1 MTENPEAPSEV
12 KRDDA
17 GFWVR
22 EIEAA
27 KARADCWY
35 DAADEAQERYDG
47 TGDGE
52 DDNIPFGSLNILW
65 ANVETQKAAIGED
78 FGKPQVTRVNQP
90 ENDGGL
96 SRQVATIW
104 ERAIAAAVRDT
115 NDNHDIALASNDVFL
130 PGRGQVWQE
139 IEAEKDE
146 SGKAKWVSAPI
157 VYIKHKDYLQ
167 GQADRWGSVPWV
179 ARRHLFTRDELVSE
193 CKMSKADAEKVPL
206 NITLPSS
213 DKKDKPESSKGQE
226 QFKRAECWEIWAK
239 YPKKARIFVCVNYR
253 DEVLRYD
260 LDPFNLKH
268 FFPCPR
274 PLIANGTECTTPLT
288 DYSRYENQASELDE
302 ICSRIFVLTASLQR
316 KGVHDKQFK
325 ELADLAEVEEN
336 TTIAVD
342 NWVELQ
348 AKGGLLKVMEWTDL
362 SQIIQILVELYQ
374 QRDSL
379 IKLIYELSGISDL
392 ARGQT
397 DPNETLGAQQ
407 LKQTF
412 GSSRFQRRE
421 KESRRFASEAYGIKG
436 EIIAEMFPREQL
448 QEMSGIQLPTQ
459 ADIDQARAML
469 QQVQKIKAA
478 QQQLTQMMQ
487 ASQQSPAQQGPQGQ
501 DQSAPQQ
508 APAQPPQP
516 NPQQIAQL
524 MAMAKMPLPDE
535 DEMRQLM
542 QVAQTLFSWEKI
554 SKLLQSDYRRCY
566 SVEIETDQ
574 TNFIDQEAD
583 KKAATELFTTT
594 VQGMQTLAPM
604 IQGNPKNGEIFKKL
618 FMFMLSRFRAGRSL
632 EEGFETAFDE
642 AIQEAQQSQ
651 GQQQPDPVLQAKVAV
666 AQANQKTAETKLQHA
681 QFTAGADQQ
690 ARVADAQANAAAA
703 GAKTQ
708 EAFAKAA
715 AGQQKIREGE
725 QKVAQTERMTQAKG
739 VEGVQKIR
747 QQHMA
752 NEAKAVGHQ
761 IDMQGK
767 AETLQFERQQR
778 ATAREEI
785 LVDNHH
791 ARQLSEADK
800 HHERQAS
807 VEDKQFQRQQST
819 QDGDFKRQEMAKDNE
834 VKRQA
839 VKQKA
844 PT

>member
-1 MTENPEAPSEV
+1 MTDNPESPSEV
-12 KRDDA
+12 KPSDA
-17 GFWVR
+17 GFWIR

-35 DAADEAQERYDG
+35 EAADEAQERYDG
-47 TGDGE
+47 TGD
-52 DDNIPFGSLNILW
+52 DDDGDIPFGSLNILW

-78 FGKPQVTRVNQP
+78 FGRPQVTRVNQP

-96 SRQVATIW
+96 SRHVAMVW
-104 ERAIAAAVRDT
+104 ERSIAAAVRDT
-115 NDNHDIALASNDVFL
+115 NDNHDIALASNDVFI
-130 PGRGQVWQE
+130 PGRGQVWIE
-139 IEAEKDE
+139 VEAEKDE
-146 SGKAKWVSAPI
+146 TGKAAWVSAPI
-157 VYIKHKDYLQ
+157 VYVKHKDYLQ

-179 ARRHLFTRDELVSE
+179 ARRHTFTRDELVSE
-193 CKMSKADAEKVPL
+193 CGMSKEKAEKVPL
-206 NITLPSS
+206 NITLPCG
-213 DKKDKPESSKGQE
+213 DKNKSEDSKGQE

-239 YPKKARIFVCVNYR
+239 YPKKARLFVCINYR
-253 DEVLRYD
+253 DEVLKYD
-260 LDPFNLKH
+260 ADPFKLKH

-274 PLIANGTECTTPLT
+274 PLVANGTECTTPLT

-325 ELADLAEVEEN
+325 EIADLADIEEN

-362 SQIIQILVELYQ
+362 SQVIQILVELYQ

-448 QEMSGIQLPTQ
+448 AAMSGISLPTQ
-459 ADIDQARAML
+459 AEIDQAKAKM
-469 QQVQKIKAA
+469 QQVQQIQAA
-478 QQQLTQMMQ
+478 QQQIMQLQQ
-487 ASQQSPAQQGPQGQ
+487 ASQQPPQQGQP
-501 DQSAPQQ
+501 
-508 APAQPPQP
+508 PAPQP

-524 MAMAKMPLPDE
+524 MATAQMPLPDE
-535 DEMRQLM
+535 DEMRDLM
-542 QVAQTLFSWEKI
+542 QSASARFSWEKI
-554 SKLLQSDYRRCY
+554 SKLMQSDYRRCY

-574 TNFIDQEAD
+574 TTFIDQEAD
-583 KKAATELFTTT
+583 KKAGTELFMAA
-594 VQGMQTLAPM
+594 VQGMQQLGPM
-604 IQGNPKNGEIFKKL
+604 IQGNPKNGEVFKKL
-618 FMFMLSRFRAGRSL
+618 FMFMLSRFRAGRSM

-642 AIQEAQQSQ
+642 AIQEAQQSE
-651 GQQQPDPVLQAKVAV
+651 GQQQDPKAAADAQIAQARLQTAQIGLQKETIKLQQIQSQAGQDQQAKVAEQ
-666 AQANQKTAETKLQHA
+666 QAAVMEAEAKQREAAAKLQ
-681 QFTAGADQQ
+681 DS
-690 ARVADAQANAAAA
+690 
-703 GAKTQ
+703 
-708 EAFAKAA
+708 
-715 AGQQKIREGE
+715 QQKVGL
-725 QKVAQTERMTQAKG
+725 QAQQVQLKG
-739 VEGVQKIR
+739 VEGAQKVR
-747 QQHMA
+747 QQHME

-761 IDMQGK
+761 IEMQGK

-791 ARQLSEADK
+791 ARQLSEADR
-800 HHERQAS
+800 HHERRAS

-834 VKRQA
+834 VKRRAAQ
-839 VKQKA
+839 QKA
-844 PT
+844 TT